1 MTDARV
7 VTRRRFVRLVAGTA
21 ALASLPGP
29 LALAAAAAAA
39 KAGKLAATPPN
50 PLGPFYK
57 SGAPVRQKLVESRD
71 NGLPV
76 IVRGRI
82 TDLDGA
88 ALTAARIEV
97 FHADPN
103 GEYDRS
109 GYRYRARIPVRSNGE
124 YEFETLM
131 PGHYVDAGVN
141 PDQPRP
147 EHIHYRI
154 EIPGRSPFATQLY
167 FVTDPFFESD
177 PERTLRK
184 DPLVRH
190 RELIRPVEL
199 FVDKG
204 QRHAAVAFDLRLET

>member
-1 MTDARV
+1 MTTARI
-7 VTRRRFVRLVAGTA
+7 VTRRRFVGLVAGTA
-21 ALASLPGP
+21 VLVSMRG
-29 LALAAAAAAA
+29 ALAAAAAAA
-39 KAGKLAATPPN
+39 GRFAATPSN

-57 SGAPVRQKLVESRD
+57 PGAPVRQKLVEARD
-71 NGLPV
+71 AGLSV
-76 IVRGRI
+76 VVRGRI

-88 ALTAARIEV
+88 PLTAAKVEV

-103 GEYDRS
+103 GDYDRG
-109 GYRYRARIPVRSNGE
+109 GYRYRARIPVRTDGS

-141 PDQPRP
+141 PDLPRP

-154 EIPGRSPFATQLY
+154 EVPGRPAFATQLY

-184 DPLVRH
+184 DPLVRY

-204 QRHAAVAFDLRLET
+204 QRHAAVEFDLRLQA